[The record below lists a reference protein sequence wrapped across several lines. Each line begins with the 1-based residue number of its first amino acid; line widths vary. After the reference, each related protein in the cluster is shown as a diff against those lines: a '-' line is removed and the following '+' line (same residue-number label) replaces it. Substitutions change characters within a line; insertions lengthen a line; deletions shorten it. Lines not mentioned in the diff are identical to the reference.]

1 MKKTLYFTLIMLL
14 FACNSSDEN
23 ISDQQVAIDSL
34 QLEIQSKNN
43 TINDLETNVEKTDS
57 LVNQY
62 AIYVNQIKE
71 NLAEINSQEV
81 FLKRLKNNNGENLSA
96 DSLNILSAIELMAEK
111 IQENEKLITL
121 LNKNLNGSKTQ
132 SFKLKGEITQLQEIV
147 AKSNREVYFLK
158 EELSSLNAS
167 YSRMFDKF
175 NQQKVTINNLNSQ
188 INEIAFVI
196 GTKSELLENGVLTK
210 EGGLI
215 GIGKSRRLSNE
226 LNTDYFTTSSKLD
239 FESLILGYKSVKIIT
254 SHPVNSY
261 KLFQSSKES
270 IDSLLVLNK
279 ATFWKNSKYLVI
291 EVK

>member
-14 FACNSSDEN
+14 FGCNSSDEN

-121 LNKNLNGSKTQ
+121 LNKNLNGSRTQ
-132 SFKLKGEITQLQEIV
+132 SLKLKGEITQLQEIV

-175 NQQKVTINNLNSQ
+175 NQQKVTINNLNSK

>member
-1 MKKTLYFTLIMLL
+1 MKKTIYFTLIILL
-14 FACNSSDEN
+14 FGCDSSNEN
-23 ISDQQVAIDSL
+23 VSKEQIAIDSL

-43 TINDLETNVEKTDS
+43 AINDLENNVEKTDS

-62 AIYVNQIKE
+62 ALYVNQIKE

-81 FLKRLKNNNGENLSA
+81 FLKRLKNSNSEDLSA

-132 SFKLKGEITQLQEIV
+132 SLKLKGEIAQLQEIV

-175 NQQKVTINNLNSQ
+175 NKQKVTINHLNSQ

-210 EGGLI
+210 EGGVI

-239 FESLILGYKSVKIIT
+239 FKSLILGYKSVKIIT

-261 KLFQSSKES
+261 KLYQSSKES

>member
-1 MKKTLYFTLIMLL
+1 MKKTIYFTLIILL
-14 FACNSSDEN
+14 FGCSSSKEN
-23 ISDQQVAIDSL
+23 ISEEQIAIDSL

-43 TINDLETNVEKTDS
+43 AINDLENNVEKTDS

-62 AIYVNQIKE
+62 ALYVNQIKE

-81 FLKRLKNNNGENLSA
+81 FLKRLKNSNSEDLSA

-132 SFKLKGEITQLQEIV
+132 SLKLKGEIAQLQEIV

-175 NQQKVTINNLNSQ
+175 NKQKVTINHLNSQ

-210 EGGLI
+210 EGGVI

-239 FESLILGYKSVKIIT
+239 FKSLILGYKSVKIIT

-261 KLFQSSKES
+261 KLYQSSKES

>member
-1 MKKTLYFTLIMLL
+1 MKKTLYFTLIVFL
-14 FACNSSDEN
+14 FGCDNTNENFSDEK
-23 ISDQQVAIDSL
+23 IAIDSL
-34 QLEIQSKNN
+34 KLEIQSKNN
-43 TINDLETNVEKTDS
+43 TITELETNVEMTDS

-62 AIYVNQIKE
+62 ALYVGRIKE
-71 NLAEINSQEV
+71 NLAEINSKEV
-81 FLKRLKNNNGENLSA
+81 FLKKLKTKNGENLSV
-96 DSLNILSAIELMAEK
+96 DSLNILSAIELMAQK
-111 IQENEKLITL
+111 IEENEKLIKV
-121 LNKNLNGSKTQ
+121 LNKNLGGTKAQ
-132 SFKLKGEITQLQEIV
+132 SLKLKGEITQLQEIV

-167 YSRMFDKF
+167 YSAMFDKF
-175 NQQKVTINNLNSQ
+175 NQQKITINNLNSH

-210 EGGLI
+210 EGGVI

-226 LNTDYFTTSSKLD
+226 LNTDYLTTSSKLD

-254 SHPVNSY
+254 PHPLSSY

-270 IDSLLVLNK
+270 IDSLVVLNK
-279 ATFWKNSKYLVI
+279 STFWKNSKYLVI

>member
-1 MKKTLYFTLIMLL
+1 MKKTIYFTLIILL
-14 FACNSSDEN
+14 FGCSSSKEN
-23 ISDQQVAIDSL
+23 VSKEQIAIDSL
-34 QLEIQSKNN
+34 QLEIKSKNN
-43 TINDLETNVEKTDS
+43 AINDLENNVEKTDS

-62 AIYVNQIKE
+62 ALYVNQIKE

-81 FLKRLKNNNGENLSA
+81 FLKRLKNSNSEDLSA

-132 SFKLKGEITQLQEIV
+132 SLKLKGEIAQLQEIV

-175 NQQKVTINNLNSQ
+175 NKQKVTINHLNSQ

-210 EGGLI
+210 EGGVI

-239 FESLILGYKSVKIIT
+239 FKSLILGYKSVKIIT

-261 KLFQSSKES
+261 KLYQSSKES